1 MFSFLFRPSLLLTL
15 VTFAIII
22 VGGMAICT
30 TQRVGLPRAHIVD
43 SGHTRG
49 LTEVEVWAKVENDGE
64 SGKVSVIFT
73 LEENGHKTIQK
84 IDAVLAPHEVKTV
97 KMSIDWRHNP
107 LDKVVV
113 HADVV

>member
-1 MFSFLFRPSLLLTL
+1 MFRIFRPSLLLTM

-30 TQRVGLPRAHIVD
+30 THRVGLPRAHIVD
-43 SGHTRG
+43 SGHKRG

-64 SGKVSVIFT
+64 AGKVSVVFT
-73 LEENGHKTIQK
+73 LEEGDHKTLQSV
-84 IDAVLAPHEVKTV
+84 DAVLAPHEVKIVHMT
-97 KMSIDWRHNP
+97 IDWRHSP
-107 LDKVVV
+107 LTKVVV